1 LQHLAPKQETLN
13 TERLKAE
20 TQKQR
25 LVTKNKGWS
34 TNYGVFEKR
43 EVLVLSGKEQNGD
56 QQSLHDCGS
65 SLKISDT

>member
-1 LQHLAPKQETLN
+1 
-13 TERLKAE
+13 
-20 TQKQR
+20 